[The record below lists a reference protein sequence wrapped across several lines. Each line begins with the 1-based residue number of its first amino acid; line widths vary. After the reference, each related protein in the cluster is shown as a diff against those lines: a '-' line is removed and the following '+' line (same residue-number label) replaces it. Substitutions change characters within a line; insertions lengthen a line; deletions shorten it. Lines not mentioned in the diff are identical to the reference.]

1 MIKKRVSADELNWI
15 VQEELM
21 ANVTPVQRVPVA
33 VVPDD
38 RQGWRILLPKLDG
51 RTAWISKISERVP
64 AIERRLRA
72 RYSLEWD

>member
-1 MIKKRVSADELNWI
+1 MSKKRVSADELNWI

-21 ANVTPVQRVPVA
+21 ANVSPVQRVPVA

-38 RQGWRILLPKLDG
+38 RQGWRILLPKLNG

-64 AIERRLRA
+64 AIERRLRE
-72 RYSLEWD
+72 RYSLK